1 MPDDM
6 NNEPRNADL
15 HCHSNA
21 SDGWM
26 SPTEVV
32 RRAHANGVDL
42 LALTDH
48 DTLAGLDEALAE
60 AARLGLD
67 MICGVEVSVT
77 FANETVHIVGLGV
90 DRADMTLGEGLA
102 GLRAGRIERAR
113 RMGEALADA
122 GVPGVFER
130 AMCLAN
136 NPEMIGRA
144 HLARAIVD
152 AGHQPDV
159 GTVFRHYLAKGK
171 PGYVEHRWATLEDA
185 VGWIRAAGGIA
196 IVAHPA
202 RYRLDPIG
210 MEHLFDRF
218 AACGGEGVEVVS
230 GAHGDDEI
238 AEYAQ
243 LARRRG
249 LLASRASDFHGP
261 GESRVDL
268 GGCLPLPAGL
278 KPVWARLQGG

>member
-1 MPDDM
+1 MPDEM
-6 NNEPRNADL
+6 NDEPRNADL
-15 HCHSNA
+15 HCHSNV

-60 AARLGLD
+60 AARLGLEL
-67 MICGVEVSVT
+67 ICGVEVSVT

-90 DRADMTLGEGLA
+90 DRADTALGEGLA

-113 RMGEALADA
+113 CMGEALAEA

-130 AMCLAN
+130 AMRLAN

-152 AGHQPDV
+152 GGHQPDV
-159 GTVFRHYLAKGK
+159 GAVFRHYLAKGK

-185 VGWIRAAGGIA
+185 VSWIRSAGGIA
-196 IVAHPA
+196 VVAHPA
-202 RYRLDPIG
+202 RYRLDAIG
-210 MEHLFDRF
+210 MDHLFDRF

-268 GGCLPLPAGL
+268 GGCVPLPAGL
-278 KPVWARLQGG
+278 EPVWSRLQGG